1 MWRATTRSSARSA
14 SSPPEAAPASATEQ
28 ALGAALAD
36 LEARA
41 LRRRVRVLDS
51 AQGPRVAEGGRVLV
65 NFSSN
70 DYLGLAND
78 ARLKAAAHAAIDE
91 FGVGA
96 GASPLVSGNSRLHVE
111 TEQRFADFTRL
122 PQAILFGSGYAA
134 NLGILAALA
143 SRDAEI
149 FSDRL
154 NHACLIDGARL
165 SRAQVTPY
173 AHADMDELGARMAA
187 SRAAVKIV
195 ASDAVFS
202 MDGDIAP
209 VPELLESCER
219 HDAWLVLDDAHGIG
233 VTGRD
238 GRGTLDHFAVSSP
251 RIVYMATL
259 GKALG
264 GYGACVGATPDV
276 VQWLR
281 QRARTYV
288 YSTALPPAAA
298 AVASRALEVLG
309 DSGSPVAALRERI
322 AQLREACSRRDIRVG
337 GSDTAIHP
345 IVVGTPQRALDI
357 SARLE
362 SRGLWVPAIRPP
374 TVPDGTSRLRISL
387 SAAHARED
395 VDDLSRALA
404 EALAD

>member
-1 MWRATTRSSARSA
+1 MWRATTRSSALSA
-14 SSPPEAAPASATEQ
+14 SSPPEAAPATPVGE
-28 ALGAALAD
+28 ALRAALAD
-36 LEARA
+36 LETRA

-51 AQGPRVAEGGRVLV
+51 AQGPRVVEGGRALV

-78 ARLKAAAHAAIDE
+78 ARLKAAAHEAIE
-91 FGVGA
+91 KFGVGA
-96 GASPLVSGNSRLHVE
+96 GASPLVSGNTRLHAE
-111 TEQRFADFTRL
+111 TEQRFAQFTRQ
-122 PQAILFGSGYAA
+122 PRAILFGSGYAA
-134 NLGILAALA
+134 NLGILATLG

-173 AHADMDELGARMAA
+173 AHVDTDELAERMAA

-195 ASDAVFS
+195 ASDTVFS

-209 VPELLESCER
+209 VPALLELCER

-233 VTGRD
+233 VIGRD
-238 GRGTLDHFAVSSP
+238 GRGALDHFALSSP

-264 GYGACVGATPDV
+264 GYGACVGASPEAIE
-276 VQWLR
+276 WLR

-288 YSTALPPAAA
+288 YSTALPPMAA
-298 AVASRALEVLG
+298 AVASRALEILDG
-309 DSGSPVAALRERI
+309 SGSPVAALRERI
-322 AQLREACSRRDIRVG
+322 RHLREHCARSAVPLG
-337 GSDTAIHP
+337 ESATAIHP
-345 IVVGTPQRALDI
+345 VIVGSPQRALDI

-374 TVPDGTSRLRISL
+374 TVPDGTSRLRVSV

-395 VDDLSRALA
+395 MEELARSLGDALA
-404 EALAD
+404 A

>member
-1 MWRATTRSSARSA
+1 MWRATTRSSPRSA
-14 SSPPEAAPASATEQ
+14 SSPPEPAPASPIAQ
-28 ALGAALAD
+28 ALAASLAD

-51 AQGPRVAEGGRVLV
+51 PQGPCVREDGRTLA

-78 ARLKAAAHAAIDE
+78 ARLKEAAHAAIDE

-96 GASPLVSGNSRLHVE
+96 GASPLISGNNRLHAE
-111 TEQRFADFTRL
+111 TERRFAEFTRL
-122 PQAILFGSGYAA
+122 PRAILFGSGYAA
-134 NLGILAALA
+134 NLGILASLA
-143 SRDAEI
+143 SREAEI

-165 SRAQVTPY
+165 SRAVVTPY
-173 AHADMDELGARMAA
+173 RHVDLDDLARSMAA

-202 MDGDIAP
+202 MDGDLAP
-209 VPELLESCER
+209 IPGLLELCER

-233 VTGRD
+233 VIGQG
-238 GRGTLDHFAVSSP
+238 GRGSLDHFGVSSA

-264 GYGACVGATPDV
+264 GYGACVGGSAEV
-276 VQWLR
+276 VDWLR

-298 AVASRALEVLG
+298 AVATRAIEILANP
-309 DSGSPVAALRERI
+309 DSPVVRLRERI
-322 AQLREACSRRDIRVG
+322 ALLHAQCSRLAVPLVA
-337 GSDTAIHP
+337 SDTAIHP
-345 IVVGTPQRALDI
+345 LIVGSPERALDI

-362 SRGLWVPAIRPP
+362 AHGLWVPAIRPP
-374 TVPDGTSRLRISL
+374 TVPDGTSRLRVSL
-387 SAAHARED
+387 SAAHRRED
-395 VDDLSRALA
+395 IEALARALA
-404 EALAD
+404 EALAA